1 MNRKFLVP
9 IDGSDHAFKALDFAS
24 ELAVKDASRVCLLYV
39 VSKREVPESVRH
51 FAESEHIEGP
61 PESIYE
67 KVIARNILQA
77 ALERA
82 QGKGLTAVEALER
95 DGDPA
100 KVIAEVANTQGF
112 DAIVM
117 GTRGLSDI
125 RGLIMGSVAHKVNH
139 LAKCTV
145 ITVK

>member
-1 MNRKFLVP
+1 MTKKLLVP
-9 IDGSDHAFKALDFAS
+9 VDGSDHAFKALDFAS
-24 ELAVKDASRVCLLYV
+24 ELAAKDGSSLCLLYV
-39 VSKREVPESVRH
+39 VTKRELPESVRH

-67 KVIARNILQA
+67 KVVAQNILQA
-77 ALERA
+77 ALERVRD
-82 QGKGLTAVEALER
+82 KRLTAVEAIER

-100 KVIAEVANTQGF
+100 KIIAEVANTQRF
-112 DAIVM
+112 DVVVM

>member
-1 MNRKFLVP
+1 MTKKLLVP
-9 IDGSDHAFKALDFAS
+9 VDGSDHAFKALDFAS
-24 ELAVKDASRVCLLYV
+24 EMAVKDASTLCLLYV
-39 VSKREVPESVRH
+39 VNKRELPESVRQ
-51 FAESEHIEGP
+51 FAESEHLEGP

-82 QGKGLTAVEALER
+82 RDKGLSAVETMER

-100 KVIAEVANTQGF
+100 KVIAKVANTQRF

>member
-1 MNRKFLVP
+1 MSKKLLVP
-9 IDGSDHAFKALDFAS
+9 VDGSDHAFKALDFAS
-24 ELAVKDASRVCLLYV
+24 ELAAKNASSICLLYV
-39 VSKREVPESVRH
+39 VNKREVPESVRH
-51 FAESEHIEGP
+51 FAESERIEGP
-61 PESIYE
+61 PELIYE

-77 ALERA
+77 ALERVR
-82 QGKGLTAVEALER
+82 GKGLTAVEAMER